1 MSARAGLI
9 EAGELPAIVPIFPLA
24 GVLLLPRGKL
34 PLNIFEPRYLAML
47 RDALAG
53 ERMIGMVQPEDPG
66 DPSAEPPVFRIGCLG
81 KVTAFT
87 ETDDGRFLITLTG
100 VCRFR
105 IAEELARVTPY
116 RKVVADYGA
125 YIGDL
130 VPDANAGTVNRER
143 LAPALRSYLEIHGLS
158 ADWQAIDQAP
168 GEALINALAM
178 ICPFTP
184 AEKQALLEAPGVAER
199 AEMMIALLEM
209 AIAARLGAT
218 DNRVQ

>member
-1 MSARAGLI
+1 MGQI

-53 ERMIGMVQPEDPG
+53 ERMIGMVQPENPG
-66 DPSAEPPVFRIGCLG
+66 DPSAEPRVFRIGCLG

-125 YIGDL
+125 YLGDL

-184 AEKQALLEAPGVAER
+184 AEKQALLEAAGVAER